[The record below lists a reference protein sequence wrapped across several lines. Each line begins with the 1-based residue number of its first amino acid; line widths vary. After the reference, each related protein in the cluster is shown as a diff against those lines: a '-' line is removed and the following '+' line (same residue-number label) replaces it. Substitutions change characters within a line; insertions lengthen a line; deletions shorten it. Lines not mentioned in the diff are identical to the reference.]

1 MRATIRLTINLTR
14 ALGFTAQTVL
24 GLALSLSL
32 SVYTYIYICLLL
44 CLCNVRGFQG
54 LHRISAG
61 LEKVL
66 EA

>member
-32 SVYTYIYICLLL
+32 CIYIYICLLL

-61 LEKVL
+61 LEKV